1 MTLNT
6 VENENE
12 DANAKEKNNINFY
25 PELNGGMWSDRNEA
39 AAEGMDVFQL
49 RESETYTMNENSEK
63 NDSYA
68 DFLRSKT
75 WGIVVTL
82 PPILAL
88 PPQFESNAR
97 WNLVLLSEFN
107 KILMKLIFS
116 ASLSPNLFLSGLFVT
131 VEVESNAHILEISLI
146 QSWVKCLIES
156 SEVIHPYE
164 IAKEKL

>member
-75 WGIVVTL
+75 
-82 PPILAL
+82 
-88 PPQFESNAR
+88 
-97 WNLVLLSEFN
+97 
-107 KILMKLIFS
+107 
-116 ASLSPNLFLSGLFVT
+116 
-131 VEVESNAHILEISLI
+131 
-146 QSWVKCLIES
+146 
-156 SEVIHPYE
+156 
-164 IAKEKL
+164 